1 MKYVCVVLYQMPLV
15 STPLADN
22 DGSYD
27 DIALAGSPLILLT
40 QYSFIDPML
49 IYLSIQLGG
58 DRTQA
63 AREGELDIV

>member
-1 MKYVCVVLYQMPLV
+1 MYVSYYTKCPWYRPHL
-15 STPLADN
+15 LADN

-58 DRTQA
+58 DRTKA
-63 AREGELDIV
+63 AREGELDSV